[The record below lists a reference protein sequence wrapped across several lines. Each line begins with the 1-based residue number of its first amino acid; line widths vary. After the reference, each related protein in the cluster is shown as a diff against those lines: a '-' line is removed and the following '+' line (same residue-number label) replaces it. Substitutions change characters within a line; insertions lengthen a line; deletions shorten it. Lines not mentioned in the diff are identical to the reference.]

1 MLEMKSGIH
10 FERPSTSILLSIG
23 HHPGVAMGYWY
34 LRRVWYIVFGMLCLC
49 WLSVLGVF
57 VFVLLSCFY
66 NLSVIEETIKNDGLL

>member
-1 MLEMKSGIH
+1 MLEMKSRIL

-34 LRRVWYIVFGMLCLC
+34 LRRVWYIVFGMLYLC
-49 WLSVLGVF
+49 WLSVLG

>member
-23 HHPGVAMGYWY
+23 PHPGAAMGYWY
-34 LRRVWYIVFGMLCLC
+34 LRRVWYIVFGMLCLSC
-49 WLSVLGVF
+49 LSVLGVI
-57 VFVLLSCFY
+57 VLLSCFY